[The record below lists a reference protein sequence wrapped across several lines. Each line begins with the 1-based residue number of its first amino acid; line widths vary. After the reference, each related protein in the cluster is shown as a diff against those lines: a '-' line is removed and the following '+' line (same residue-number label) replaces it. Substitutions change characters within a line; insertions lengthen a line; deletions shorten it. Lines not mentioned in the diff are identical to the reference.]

1 MMQSCFVY
9 IFKYCFYADL
19 QSFII
24 TRKNHSVD
32 DVCEMCRISNGM
44 LFKYLSLY
52 LRQNQYIIHKVITAC
67 NGNRTLLRFVPYDVA
82 YRYWHTFCNSS
93 IPFNV
98 FLKVVFFLS
107 QRKEILPSKY
117 AFVLNEND
125 VARLSLQNNGCR
137 IKQLT
142 KEQQS
147 NLELVQIAT
156 LQNGNALMYACDELR
171 DNFDIVIPC
180 VSKFPW
186 ALEHCSTRCRS
197 SVEVVSAA
205 ISSAHWV
212 KRYSL
217 QCA

>member
-1 MMQSCFVY
+1 MSNLEW
-9 IFKYCFYADL
+9 YAFL
-19 QSFII
+19 NTYLFICD
-24 TRKNHSVD
+24 K
-32 DVCEMCRISNGM
+32 
-44 LFKYLSLY
+44 
-52 LRQNQYIIHKVITAC
+52 NQYIIHKVITAC

-125 VARLSLQNNGCR
+125 VARLSLQKNNGCR

-197 SVEVVSAA
+197 SVEVVSAKLYHQH
-205 ISSAHWV
+205 IG
-212 KRYSL
+212 
-217 QCA
+217 